1 MVLFL
6 PNQKNQLD
14 SLPEMKKSTTP
25 STRKSVDQ
33 LSGKV
38 EKIGIMIEQTGQAP
52 MPGRIVAYLMLS
64 EPPYRGFYE
73 IQEFLK
79 ASKSSISTALNQ
91 LMQADVVNYITFSGD
106 RKRYFQINTKG
117 LSKVIKDQYKK
128 GQLIND
134 MIMEALQHRK
144 NSEFQ
149 HFSRELK
156 EVIDFSTYIHKGID
170 KLVADWE
177 KAHK

>member
-1 MVLFL
+1 MPV
-6 PNQKNQLD
+6 
-14 SLPEMKKSTTP
+14 MKKNVTSTVQ
-25 STRKSVDQ
+25 KSADQ
-33 LSGKV
+33 LSKKV

-64 EPPYRGFYE
+64 EPPYRDFYN
-73 IQEFLK
+73 IQAFLK

-91 LMQADVVNYITFSGD
+91 LMQAGVVNYITFSGD

-117 LSKVIKDQYKK
+117 LAKVIKDQYKK

-134 MIMEALQHRK
+134 MIRETLLHRK

-149 HFSRELK
+149 RFSRELK

-170 KLVADWE
+170 RMIADWE
-177 KAHK
+177 KAHP